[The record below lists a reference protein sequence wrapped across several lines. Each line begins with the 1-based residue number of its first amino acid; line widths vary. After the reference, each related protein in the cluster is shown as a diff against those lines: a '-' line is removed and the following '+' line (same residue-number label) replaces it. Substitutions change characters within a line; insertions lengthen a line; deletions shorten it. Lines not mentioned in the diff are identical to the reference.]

1 MTKELPAPDEA
12 YQKKKKSV
20 VVIGAI
26 LVMLLGGALIIGQ
39 ACGLT
44 VTETPSPTVI
54 AVVTTLAPPT
64 TAPPTA
70 TATETP
76 LPTITPVVSPT
87 VEPPTPTPPP
97 TITPQP
103 PTPTLPPSPTPKP
116 STPTPSPSPTPPPA
130 TPTPTATPT
139 TPHPPVIENPADGSE
154 LPSEGLKVDGTAEP
168 GTTVRVYK
176 DDTSLGE
183 APVDEGGNWSLV
195 PTEQLSASDHTI
207 VAVDVATGETSAP
220 VTFTLLAAWLPI
232 TGSE

>member
-1 MTKELPAPDEA
+1 MTKELPVPDEA

-20 VVIGAI
+20 VVIGAVLAI
-26 LVMLLGGALIIGQ
+26 LLGGMLIVGR

-54 AVVTTLAPPT
+54 AVITTLPPPT
-64 TAPPTA
+64 TASPTATPTETLLPTATPAPTDTAPPPTA
-70 TATETP
+70 
-76 LPTITPVVSPT
+76 
-87 VEPPTPTPPP
+87 
-97 TITPQP
+97 TPQP

-116 STPTPSPSPTPPPA
+116 FTPTPSPSPTPQPA

-154 LPSEGLKVDGTAEP
+154 LPSEELKVDGTAEP

-183 APVDEGGNWSLV
+183 APVDEGGNWLLV
-195 PTEQLSASDHTI
+195 PTERLSASDHTI

>member
-1 MTKELPAPDEA
+1 MTKELPVPDEA

-20 VVIGAI
+20 VVIGAV
-26 LVMLLGGALIIGQ
+26 LVVLLGGALIIGQ

-54 AVVTTLAPPT
+54 AVITTLSPPT

-70 TATETP
+70 TPTETL
-76 LPTITPVVSPT
+76 LPTATPAPT
-87 VEPPTPTPPP
+87 DTAPPP
-97 TITPQP
+97 TATPQP

-116 STPTPSPSPTPPPA
+116 FTPTPSPSPSPQPA

-139 TPHPPVIENPADGSE
+139 TPRPPVIENPADGSE
-154 LPSEGLKVDGTAEP
+154 LPSEGLRMDGTAEP
-168 GTTVRVYK
+168 GTTVRVYE

-195 PTEQLSASDHTI
+195 PTERLSASDHII
-207 VAVDVATGETSAP
+207 VAVDVATGESSAP

>member
-1 MTKELPAPDEA
+1 MTKELPVPDEA

-20 VVIGAI
+20 VVIGAVLAI
-26 LVMLLGGALIIGQ
+26 LLGGMLIVGR

-44 VTETPSPTVI
+44 GTETPSPTVI
-54 AVVTTLAPPT
+54 AVITTLPPPT

-70 TATETP
+70 TPTETL
-76 LPTITPVVSPT
+76 LPTATPAPT
-87 VEPPTPTPPP
+87 DTAPPP
-97 TITPQP
+97 TATPQP

-116 STPTPSPSPTPPPA
+116 FTPTPTPSPSPTPQPA

-139 TPHPPVIENPADGSE
+139 TPRPPVIENPADGSE
-154 LPSEGLKVDGTAEP
+154 LPSEELKVDGTAEP

-183 APVDEGGNWSLV
+183 APVDEGGNWLLV
-195 PTEQLSASDHTI
+195 PTERLSASDHTI

>member
-1 MTKELPAPDEA
+1 MTKELPVPDEE

-20 VVIGAI
+20 VVIGAV

-54 AVVTTLAPPT
+54 AVITTLSPPT

-70 TATETP
+70 TPTETL
-76 LPTITPVVSPT
+76 LPTATPAPT
-87 VEPPTPTPPP
+87 DTAPPP
-97 TITPQP
+97 TVTPQP

-116 STPTPSPSPTPPPA
+116 FTPSPSPSPQPA

-139 TPHPPVIENPADGSE
+139 TPRPPVIENPADGSE
-154 LPSEGLKVDGTAEP
+154 LPSEGLRMDGTAEP
-168 GTTVRVYK
+168 GTTVRVYE

-195 PTEQLSASDHTI
+195 PTERLSASDHII
-207 VAVDVATGETSAP
+207 VAVDVATGESSAP